1 MPERKQSDTG
11 GRAQRIVSDLAT
23 RGESRAKDLQKV
35 ARDLAERSARNRR
48 ELVSLVQKEIR
59 RQIKG
64 LGLATRDEI
73 DRLQRRVREL
83 EKSAATRRSS
93 AGARAKRPA
102 KSASAKKS
110 SGR

>member
-1 MPERKQSDTG
+1 MPERKASSQ
-11 GRAQRIVSDLAT
+11 GRTQRIVGDLAK
-23 RGESRAKDLQKV
+23 RGESRAKNLQKA

-48 ELVSLVQKEIR
+48 EVVSLVQKEIR

-64 LGLATRDEI
+64 LGLATRDEV

-83 EKSAATRRSS
+83 EKTSTSRRAAG
-93 AGARAKRPA
+93 GARGTRPS
-102 KSASAKKS
+102 KTSAKKT

>member
-1 MPERKQSDTG
+1 MPERKKANPS
-11 GRAQRIVSDLAT
+11 GRAQRIVSDLAK
-23 RGESRAKDLQKV
+23 RGESRAKDLQKA
-35 ARDLAERSARNRR
+35 ARELAERSARNRR
-48 ELVSLVQKEIR
+48 ELASLVQKEIR

-83 EKSAATRRSS
+83 EKSATVRRSS

-102 KSASAKKS
+102 TSPSAKKS
-110 SGR
+110 SER